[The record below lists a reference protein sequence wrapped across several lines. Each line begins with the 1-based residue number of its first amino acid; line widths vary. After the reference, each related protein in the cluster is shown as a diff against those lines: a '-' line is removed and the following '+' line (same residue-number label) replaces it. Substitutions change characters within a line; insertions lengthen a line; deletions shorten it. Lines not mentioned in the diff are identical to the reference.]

1 MPLTHDLAICLRR
14 LDYSETSQILLLLTR
29 DHGLVRVIA
38 KGAKRTTKAGDSKF
52 SGGLD
57 LLEVGRAVLI
67 HSPERQLS
75 QLTEWSLL
83 DGHLPLRRDLRRLYL
98 AQLAAELVTLVFEEH
113 DPHPDIFDD
122 LGETLH
128 LLART
133 DGEESVLVMAL
144 RLLRAAGLLPDLG
157 RCVGCQQSLIDDHAL
172 DQPAFFSPAAA
183 GGVCNRCEAL
193 FPDRIP
199 IGPRFLRLAVK
210 LVKLNATPAMAGG
223 ASPRV
228 AIASL
233 RLPTL
238 GPPQVQPL
246 IRVLVS
252 HIVHQQGRECRMAA
266 FAAQACRPHLYR
278 SPEVTPAQPW
288 LPPLPPRPLDP
299 EPQPDPTQIKP
310 PPKPRKPRKSR
321 RSNVTAD
328 LSDII
333 VSPAG
338 PVTDPPTQP
347 PGVANPQEVH

>member
-14 LDYSETSQILLLLTR
+14 LDYSETSQILLLFTR

-38 KGAKRTTKAGDSKF
+38 KGAKRTTKAGDSRF
-52 SGGLD
+52 SGGID
-57 LLEVGRAVLI
+57 LLDVGRAVLI
-67 HSPERQLS
+67 HSLERDLS

-83 DGHLPLRRDLRRLYL
+83 DGHLLLRRDLRRLYL

-113 DPHPDIFDD
+113 DPHPEVFDD
-122 LGETLH
+122 LGEALH
-128 LLART
+128 LLSHT

-144 RLLRAAGLLPDLG
+144 RLLRSAGLLPELG
-157 RCVGCQQSLIDDHAL
+157 RCVGCQRSVVDESIL
-172 DQPAFFSPAAA
+172 DQSAFFSPAAA

-210 LVKLNATPAMAGG
+210 LVKLNAAPGTMGVSP
-223 ASPRV
+223 PRV
-228 AIASL
+228 PIASL

-238 GPPQVQPL
+238 GHPQVQPL
-246 IRVLVS
+246 IRVLVG

-266 FAAQACRPHLYR
+266 FAAHSCRPNLYR
-278 SPEVTPAQPW
+278 APALTPAQPW

-299 EPQPDPTQIKP
+299 EPQPAAVQVKP
-310 PPKPRKPRKSR
+310 PPRRRKSK

-338 PVTDPPTQP
+338 PVTDPPTHP
-347 PGVANPQEVH
+347 PGVANPDPVH